1 MQLLLQRWPHGEVHL
16 FGSVA
21 ASLSIC
27 NNNDIDVCLELSTV
41 GDDTVGTNSQLCH
54 ASRVRQ
60 STAAISLVYISNQA
74 RPSSFF
80 SSRPIV
86 TLCLMKL
93 CPGKC
98 CLSLA

>member
-41 GDDTVGTNSQLCH
+41 GDDTVGTTSQLCLAQTKH
-54 ASRVRQ
+54 SSDQ
-60 STAAISLVYISNQA
+60 SGL
-74 RPSSFF
+74 
-80 SSRPIV
+80 
-86 TLCLMKL
+86 
-93 CPGKC
+93 
-98 CLSLA
+98 